1 MGKRRQTQET
11 VLQFLAQHL
20 GPVLIKSLG
29 ITLRVTQVGL
39 EHITAARA
47 AAGNIII
54 AIWHGGL
61 LPLAYVH
68 RNEGISVLVSTHQD
82 GEYIA
87 RVIHGLGFGTSR
99 GSSTRGGIRALRELI
114 QADNDRLDLGITPD
128 GPRGPREKVQ
138 PGVIYLAK
146 RLGLPVIPIGV
157 SSRPSLRLKSWD
169 RFMIP
174 LPFARCTVVYGKPLL
189 FESSLSK
196 QAIDLAGA
204 DLESRLS
211 EATREAENAC
221 GYQRG

>member
-1 MGKRRQTQET
+1 MGRRPRTQET
-11 VLQFLAQHL
+11 VLQFLAEHL

-29 ITLRVTQVGL
+29 ITLRVTQVGS

-47 AAGNIII
+47 TAGSVLF
-54 AIWHGGL
+54 AVWHGGL
-61 LPLAYVH
+61 LPLVYVR
-68 RNEGISVLVSTHQD
+68 RNEGINVLVSTHQD

-87 RVIHGLGFGTSR
+87 RVVHGLGFGTSR

-114 QADNDRLDLGITPD
+114 QAGNKRLDLGITPD

-157 SSRPSLRLKSWD
+157 SCRPSLRLSSWD

-174 LPFARCTVVYGKPLL
+174 LPFARCTVVYGKPVL
-189 FESSLSK
+189 FESSVSK
-196 QAIDLAGA
+196 EAMDQAGA
-204 DLESRLS
+204 DLELRLG
-211 EATREAENAC
+211 EATREADDGC